1 MDSNTIKLLV
11 LPSRDRTKICV
22 NLRISSLEYISRRPH
37 NSKVTMCKFTFVLVV
52 CVGLGFA
59 RADIIDF
66 EDLPNTNIAD
76 FCGGGG
82 TNIGNFYAG
91 VGVAN
96 IGADVFGLNTACGV
110 SGYPP
115 NSGDINVF
123 SGDDFAIITFNSL
136 VSAVSVNYVALDPIV
151 LTAYDSG
158 NNVLGSTTGTANTDG
173 TTGFN
178 SLLSVSFPNTS
189 SVTLGNTGLADEY
202 VFDDLSFTQQSAIP
216 EPASWPLL
224 ALGTLFL
231 WRRVRRTAGTNSCRR
246 SEL

>member
-1 MDSNTIKLLV
+1 MRRLTSGLV
-11 LPSRDRTKICV
+11 I
-22 NLRISSLEYISRRPH
+22 
-37 NSKVTMCKFTFVLVV
+37 
-52 CVGLGFA
+52 CVGLGVA

-96 IGADVFGLNTACGV
+96 IGPDVFGLNTACGV

-123 SGDDFAIITFNSL
+123 SEDDFATIRFSSV
-136 VSAVSVNYVALDPIV
+136 VSRVGVYYVALDPIV

-158 NNVLGSTTGTANTDG
+158 NNVLGSKIGTANTDG

-189 SVTLGNTGLADEY
+189 YVTLGNTGLADEY
-202 VFDDLSFTQQSAIP
+202 VFDDLSFTSQLAIP
-216 EPASWPLL
+216 EPASLPLL
-224 ALGTLFL
+224 ALGCIFL
-231 WRRVRRTAGTNSCRR
+231 WWRARRLTLGLREEPILAALVQVDGQSARSVFTHRPGQPGCRR
-246 SEL
+246 QGKRRSGRSH